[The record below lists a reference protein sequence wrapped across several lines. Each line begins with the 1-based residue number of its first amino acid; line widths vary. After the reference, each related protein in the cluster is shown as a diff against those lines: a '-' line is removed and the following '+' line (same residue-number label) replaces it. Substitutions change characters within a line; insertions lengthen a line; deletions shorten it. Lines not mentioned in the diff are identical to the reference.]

1 MYKSNR
7 IYVIVCTG
15 WTLKLINLS
24 NILMTTYEDTD
35 IVRKMK
41 SKEKYTGF
49 FHSIL
54 VFL

>member
-24 NILMTTYEDTD
+24 YTLMTTYEDTD
-35 IVRKMK
+35 IVWKMK
-41 SKEKYTGF
+41 SKENYRGF
-49 FHSIL
+49 LHSIL
-54 VFL
+54 AFL